1 MSGDEVGKGS
11 DACEVLFVFFIFGRH
26 GDAVLLFDG
35 KTEFERVDRVQTETV
50 HKQRCVGFDVF
61 GLDVL
66 KAECGDDQ
74 RLEFSCSSSF
84 VISNLLA
91 CRFIGRGQRAGF

>member
-50 HKQRCVGFDVF
+50 HKQRCVGLDVF

-74 RLEFSCSSSF
+74 RLEFELQFFFCHF
-84 VISNLLA
+84 
-91 CRFIGRGQRAGF
+91 